1 MPEITIDCD
10 PKALLEASKCYCFP
24 NPNLQAG
31 AMIYLMN
38 VISGLNLTPE
48 QILENSK
55 CFCFSDKN
63 VQQAAMIYLTCA
75 AANAAAA

>member
-1 MPEITIDCD
+1 MADTITCTPE
-10 PKALLEASKCYCFP
+10 ALLAASKCYCFP

-38 VISGLNLTPE
+38 QISGLNLTPE

-55 CFCFSDKN
+55 CFCFGDRQ
-63 VQQAAMIYLTCA
+63 VQQAALIYLTCA